1 MTSTNIDIC
10 GICRDELVDDIK
22 TLSCN
27 HVFHTECIDSW
38 TARVPSC
45 PFCRVYLPEA
55 VIDPVGDFIT
65 EMQLNGFTYDE
76 ISSSVE
82 SGVVPVDSMLRV
94 VRELNIPSHLVVR
107 LIEDRFLDV
116 FGVEELYRDSLINGD
131 DMSDMISRGLITDR
145 RTIAWITAM
154 LVFLQ

>member
-22 TLSCN
+22 TLTCN
-27 HVFHTECIDSW
+27 HVFHTACIDSW

-45 PFCRVYLPEA
+45 PFCRAHLPEA

-76 ISSSVE
+76 ISSAVE
-82 SGVVPVDSMLRV
+82 SGVVPADSMERV
-94 VRELNIPSHLVVR
+94 IRELNIPSHFVVR
-107 LIEDRFLDV
+107 LIEDRFLNV
-116 FGVEELYRDSLINGD
+116 CHAEALYHNGYIAED
-131 DMSDMISRGLITDR
+131 DMSDMFARGVIIDR
-145 RTIAWITAM
+145 RVSALISAM
-154 LVFLQ
+154 SVFL